1 MFPFPPSRHT
11 FEKYLPM
18 PLLFSLTDRNRRD
31 DTETGGARL
40 MSRRAFSFVSR
51 WLTPTPTM
59 HALL

>member
-1 MFPFPPSRHT
+1 
-11 FEKYLPM
+11 M

-51 WLTPTPTM
+51 WLTPTPTTR
-59 HALL
+59 ALL